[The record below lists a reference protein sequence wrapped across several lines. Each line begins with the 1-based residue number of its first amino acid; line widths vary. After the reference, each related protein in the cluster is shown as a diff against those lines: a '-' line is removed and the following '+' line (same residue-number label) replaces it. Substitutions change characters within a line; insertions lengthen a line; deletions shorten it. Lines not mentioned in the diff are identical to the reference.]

1 MSDYK
6 VDLND
11 QSSVNLMQIA
21 VQEKISSLTREYWE
35 LHGPDAT
42 AYQLDRVTVQR
53 AQYRVMSA
61 QLNVSYETAKHKA
74 WNELSDGS
82 ALDKANAAVRRAQIA
97 AAKVAVDEEKGTLFQ
112 AEVQLTESRRAE
124 RNARNAA

>member
-1 MSDYK
+1 MSNYK
-6 VDLND
+6 LDLNC
-11 QSSVNLMQIA
+11 QATINRLQVA
-21 VQEKISSLTREYWE
+21 VKHEITSLTNEYWE

-97 AAKVAVDEEKGTLFQ
+97 AARVAVDEEKGTLFH